1 MDIWMIGYL
10 LDIWISFCCGY
21 LDDWISFFVDIW
33 IIFLCGYLDYLI
45 VLDIWII
52 CLLDIL
58 MDCENEEFG
67 CYENWKYLDRY
78 HVIGYP
84 HGYRSFMDIIHV
96 H

>member
-1 MDIWMIGYL
+1 MIGYL
-10 LDIWISFCCGY
+10 SDICIAFCCGY
-21 LDDWISFFVDIW
+21 LDDWISFRYLD
-33 IIFLCGYLDYLI
+33 IFLCGYLDYLI

-67 CYENWKYLDRY
+67 CHKNWKYLDLY

-84 HGYRSFMDIIHV
+84 HGYRSFMDVIHV